1 MFTTSYSRFLF
12 DSPWFLLASTFN
24 IIRQQFPGCDRIQSE
39 LPAAFD
45 FFFLEQLVRTAMEDK
60 VVNGKIKISII
71 PALEATRVLGE
82 TGKKN

>member
-1 MFTTSYSRFLF
+1 
-12 DSPWFLLASTFN
+12 
-24 IIRQQFPGCDRIQSE
+24 
-39 LPAAFD
+39 
-45 FFFLEQLVRTAMEDK
+45 MEDK